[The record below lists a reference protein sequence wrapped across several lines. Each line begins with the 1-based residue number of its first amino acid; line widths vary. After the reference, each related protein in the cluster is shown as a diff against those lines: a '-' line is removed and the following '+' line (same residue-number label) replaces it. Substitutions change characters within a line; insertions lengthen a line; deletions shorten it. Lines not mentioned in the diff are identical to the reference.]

1 MPKRTSR
8 LESAPSSI
16 ADASVLPARRAIRDD
31 GGNPLSAFHE
41 PVRTWFEGA
50 LGKPTRAQVLAWA
63 PIARGESTLLLAPT
77 GSGKTLAAFLWAID
91 ALMWTTPP
99 SPPKSGKR
107 SIVRAPAN
115 GLAPSPRRGIRV
127 LYISPLKALAVDV
140 QKNLRTPLSGV
151 LGIARERETVVH
163 EPTVLVRTGD
173 TPPKERA
180 QMRRT
185 PPDILITT
193 PESLYLMLTSAARS
207 MLADVETVILDEIH
221 QLVPTKRGAHLA
233 LSLERLEVLREKKTP
248 VQRIGLS
255 ATQRPLDEVSRL
267 LGGLHDGKP
276 RPVTIVDASEP
287 KRIELRVEAPQM
299 PHIASSN
306 GVGEYKSPSANG
318 SKSASKS
325 EHANGGPPGHKSAA
339 SSGPQTV
346 WPEVHERLLGLIAQ
360 HRSTMVFVN
369 SRRLAER
376 LAAALNERA
385 GAEIAL
391 AHHGSLA
398 LEKRTA
404 IEDRLKYGE
413 LPAIVATSSLELGID
428 MGAVDLVVQIEAP
441 PSIASGIQ
449 RVGRA
454 GHTVAGTST
463 GVLIPKHRADLLACA
478 AASAAMRA
486 GEVEETFYPRSPL
499 DVLAQQIVA
508 IVALEPT
515 TEGALYA
522 LVRRAAPYAD
532 LPRSAFDGVL
542 DMLSGRYPSDE
553 FAGLRPRLTWD
564 RKSGKISAR
573 TGAHALAIANAGTIP
588 DRGLYGVFLNG
599 GEGAGRRVGELDEEM
614 VFELRLGDVFLL
626 GASSWR
632 VDEITTDK
640 VLVSP
645 AAGHP
650 GKMPFWRGDRAGR
663 SHAFGAA
670 IGELTRLMAKLAPD
684 AAALRLEKKHGLDTA
699 AAQACV
705 QYVRDQLD
713 FAGEVPSDKA
723 LVIERFVD
731 EVGDFRIS
739 ILSPFGSRVHA
750 PWATCVIARLRA
762 EHAGEADVIY
772 NDDGIVFRV
781 TGTHEPPKS
790 ELFLPPSES
799 VEELITGALG
809 QSALFAARFR
819 ENAARALLLPRR
831 QIGKRTPLWAQR
843 RRARDLLSVAA
854 RFPSF
859 PILLETYREC
869 LRDVFDLPGLIDVL
883 QRIETRKMRVV
894 TIDTDRPSP
903 FAASLLFMFVGNFM
917 YENDAPLA
925 ERRAQ
930 ALTID
935 HVQLRELLGED
946 ELRKLLDPELVREH
960 EQYLQHLTYPARHL
974 DGLHDL
980 FLAVGDLTLSEVHAR
995 VDSSI
1000 DADTVRAWLEEL
1012 VNSRRIIAVE
1022 IAGQKRY
1029 AAIEDASRLRDAV
1042 GVALPRG
1049 IAFELLDPVADPVGD
1064 LVARYARTHGPFT
1077 ADAVAERFGWGPA
1090 VAIVTLERL
1099 IGEGRV
1105 VQGAFTVGREEIS
1118 EYCDAEVLRALRRKA
1133 LARLRREVEPVDADA
1148 LGRFLPAWQ
1157 GVGRRRRGPEALLSA
1172 IAQLEGCPI
1181 PASVLESEILPA
1193 RVEGFRPWDLDAL
1206 CASGEVT
1213 WAGVESL
1220 GANDGRIALYLAEN
1234 EPLLALARTPCE
1246 GKVHQRIRDYL
1257 NRRGAV
1263 FFKDIA
1269 RELGGFPTELKDA
1282 LWDMV
1287 WAGEITND
1295 TLEPLRSL
1303 QNARASEERHR
1314 HRRGSFGGT
1323 PGTEGRWSLR
1333 TSSAPDTARRVALAR
1348 ALLERYGVV
1357 TREAVQA
1364 ERITGGFS
1372 AVYDVFKAMEE
1383 AGKIRR
1389 GYFIAGQGATQFALP
1404 GADDRLRSFRATE
1417 DEPRCFILA
1426 ATDPSNPY
1434 GAILPW
1440 PAAPDTADNR
1450 TSPKRIAG
1458 AYVIVYDGKLVGYLA
1473 RSADSLMTFLP
1484 SHEPLRGAAERALVE
1499 GLGRLVDSGQRKV
1512 LFITTIDGASANAS
1526 PMASAFTRAGFRFT
1540 GLGFMRRRTL
1550 EVDGEENA

>member
-1 MPKRTSR
+1 MPKRLTTR
-8 LESAPSSI
+8 
-16 ADASVLPARRAIRDD
+16 VHTRDD
-31 GGNPLSAFHE
+31 RETALEPFHE
-41 PVRTWFEGA
+41 PVRAWFERA
-50 LGKPTRAQVLAWA
+50 LGKPTRAQALSWG

-99 SPPKSGKR
+99 SPPSSGKR
-107 SIVRAPAN
+107 NISRP
-115 GLAPSPRRGIRV
+115 PTRTPQRGVRV

-140 QKNLRTPLSGV
+140 QKNLERPLAGV
-151 LGIARERETVVH
+151 LEEARQRETVVH
-163 EPTVLVRTGD
+163 EPTVVVRTGD
-173 TPPKERA
+173 TTPAERA
-180 QMRRT
+180 RMKRH

-193 PESLYLMLTSAARS
+193 PESLYLMLTSAARTI
-207 MLADVETVILDEIH
+207 LADVQTVILDEIH
-221 QLVPTKRGAHLA
+221 QLAPTKRGAHLA
-233 LSLERLEVLREKKTP
+233 LSLERLEALRAQSAPAKEKRAP
-248 VQRIGLS
+248 IQRIGLS
-255 ATQRPLDEVSRL
+255 ATQRPLEEVSRF
-267 LGGLHDGKP
+267 LGGFGPGDKP

-299 PHIASSN
+299 THQ
-306 GVGEYKSPSANG
+306 PSDATP
-318 SKSASKS
+318 S
-325 EHANGGPPGHKSAA
+325 
-339 SSGPQTV
+339 V
-346 WPEVHERLLGLIAQ
+346 WPEVHERLLALIGQ

-376 LAAALNERA
+376 LATALNDRA
-385 GAEIAL
+385 GTEIAL

-404 IEDRLKYGE
+404 IEERLKYGE

-454 GHTVAGTST
+454 SHHVEGVST

-486 GEVEETFYPRSPL
+486 GDVEETFYPRSPL

-508 IVALEPT
+508 IVSLDTMTAET
-515 TEGALYA
+515 LYT
-522 LVRRAAPYAD
+522 LVRKAAPFAE
-532 LPRSAFDGVL
+532 LPRSAYDGVL

-564 RKSGKISAR
+564 RKSGKLTAR

-588 DRGLYGVFLNG
+588 DRGLYGVFLAD
-599 GEGAGRRVGELDEEM
+599 GEGSGRRVGELDEEM
-614 VFELRLGDVFLL
+614 VYELRPGEIFLL

-632 VDEITTDK
+632 VEEITTEK
-640 VLVSP
+640 VLVSH

-663 SHAFGAA
+663 SRAFGDA
-670 IGELTRLMAKLAPD
+670 IGELTRTVARLEPE
-684 AAALRLEKKHGLDTA
+684 AAAARLVKKHGLDEP
-699 AAQACV
+699 AAQSCV
-705 QYVRDQLD
+705 QYVRDQID
-713 FAGEVPSDKA
+713 FAGDVPSDRA

-762 EHAGEADVIY
+762 EHGGEADVIF

-781 TGTHEPPKS
+781 TGTDEPPKT

-799 VEELITGALG
+799 VEELVTGALA

-831 QIGKRTPLWAQR
+831 QVGKRTPLWAQR
-843 RRARDLLSVAA
+843 RRARDLLSVAS

-883 QRIETRKMRVV
+883 RRIETRKMHVA
-894 TIDTDRPSP
+894 TIDTNRPSP

-917 YENDAPLA
+917 YENDAPVA

-935 HVQLRELLGED
+935 HAQLRELLGDD

-960 EQYLQHLTYPARHL
+960 ERFLQHLTYPVRHL

-980 FLAVGDLTLSEVHAR
+980 FLAVGDLTLDEVNAR
-995 VDSSI
+995 LDP
-1000 DADTVRAWLEEL
+1000 DAPAADWLDEL
-1012 VNSRRIIAVE
+1012 VNTRRVISVE

-1029 AAIEDASRLRDAV
+1029 AAIEDAPRLRDAV
-1042 GVALPRG
+1042 GAQLPRG
-1049 IAFELLDPVADPVGD
+1049 IAFELLESVGDPVGD

-1077 ADAVAERFGWGPA
+1077 AEAVAERLGWGPA

-1099 IGEGRV
+1099 IAEGRI
-1105 VQGAFTVGREEIS
+1105 VQGAFTVGREDTNEF
-1118 EYCDAEVLRALRRKA
+1118 CDAEVLRTLRRKA
-1133 LARLRREVEPVDADA
+1133 LARLRREVEPVDTDA

-1172 IAQLEGCPI
+1172 IAQLEGCPL

-1213 WAGVESL
+1213 WAGIEAS
-1220 GANDGRIALYLAEN
+1220 GQSQSDGRIALYLAEN
-1234 EPLLALARTPCE
+1234 ESLLALPSKPCE
-1246 GKVHQRIRDYL
+1246 GKVHARIRDL
-1257 NRRGAV
+1257 LTRRGAV
-1263 FFKDIA
+1263 FYKDMA
-1269 RELGGFPTELKDA
+1269 REVGGFPGEIKDA

-1287 WAGEITND
+1287 WAGEVTND

-1303 QNARASEERHR
+1303 QNARNSESRGTR
-1314 HRRGSFGGT
+1314 PGRRPGSMDLQRRGP

-1333 TSSAPDTARRVALAR
+1333 AARATSPPPSPTAKRTALAR

-1364 ERITGGFS
+1364 EHIAGGFS

-1383 AGKIRR
+1383 SGKIRR
-1389 GYFIAGQGATQFALP
+1389 GYFVAGQGAAQFALA
-1404 GADDRLRSFRATE
+1404 GADERLRGFRSPE
-1417 DEPRCFILA
+1417 DEPRSFILA
-1426 ATDPSNPY
+1426 ATDPANPY

-1440 PAAPDTADNR
+1440 PNPAGQNAESQR
-1450 TSPKRIAG
+1450 GGPKRTAG
-1458 AYVIVYDGKLVGYLA
+1458 AWVVICDGKLLGYLG
-1473 RSADSLMTFLP
+1473 RGADSLLTFLP
-1484 SHEPLRGAAERALVE
+1484 AHEPARGSAERALAE
-1499 GLGRLVDSGQRKV
+1499 ALGRLVDSGQRKV
-1512 LFITTIDGASANAS
+1512 LFITTIDGISANTS
-1526 PMASAFTRAGFRFT
+1526 TLASAFTRAGFRFT

-1550 EVDGEENA
+1550 EYDGEEDA